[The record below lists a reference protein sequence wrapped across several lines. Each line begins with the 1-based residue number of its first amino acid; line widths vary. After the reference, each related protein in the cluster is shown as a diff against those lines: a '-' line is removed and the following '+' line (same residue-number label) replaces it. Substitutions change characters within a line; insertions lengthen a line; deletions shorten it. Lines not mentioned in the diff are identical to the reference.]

1 MQTRPGYYVDLTNWI
16 VDPDTSPCKP
26 ADDGSHVPTNAS
38 WPVDT
43 SIAFNQTTCPAGT
56 FQSASG
62 TNFCFDCTLGT
73 SNPSPG
79 RTVECDSC
87 LDGEYQNET
96 GATSCRSCAN
106 PATPAGSSQCLNC
119 PAGEWETDTGT
130 CDPCPRGFAC
140 SGKTETNQTKP
151 TKIACSDAGVYAGVT
166 GTLSCAPVLP
176 GSYKK
181 LEAGAETP
189 SFQTVSG
196 ADVNTE
202 VETCPVGYKCTGGA
216 ARPAECPAHEYAKNT
231 SSTICFPV
239 VAGYYRVSS
248 SSVKAC
254 PKGSKCAGEANQPEL
269 CPVGRF
275 ASNEGA
281 NDCNACADG
290 TFTTAMGQSSCTAC
304 PKLRT
309 KCENGKLTF
318 DQKTWYPP
326 KTVSFSAD
334 TEVHECFNDECCE
347 LSSNRTSM
355 QCAVT
360 KGYHGPLCGACDR
373 DNDEGHGSFTRSG
386 SGCAMCWENW
396 KSWLAVVCIG
406 LCIVSGLAYI
416 VFQHS
421 FAAAR
426 GDYGAT
432 VQKITISH
440 VQVRMSKRIPG
451 FFSLIATHHTEL
463 SPTFLSSLRPSH
475 QMLGVLGIF
484 KAKGTS
490 VFNEV
495 ASRPAEIVG
504 GSVTSMLPI
513 KCVLE
518 SQIYGPFIL
527 TMALPFLLVA
537 VASLFILLRALCEK
551 KMRKQ
556 RQGKEPPR
564 FKGKMNLPRWIA
576 FHKKLRLPMT
586 EDDIKEWHA
595 EFQPAERIS
604 GVTVFIIFTLYV
616 SLVASIAS
624 LYNCTAPIEGKAYLV
639 ADLTVIC
646 YEGLHLAFLT
656 FASVGAIV
664 FAIGI
669 PTAVAVAVTLRSP
682 CFRENGKMTFE
693 CRRRTP
699 EEYTSA
705 SMRSRFA
712 FLFNGESI
720 AMRHA
725 YSI

>member
-1 MQTRPGYYVDLTNWI
+1 
-16 VDPDTSPCKP
+16 
-26 ADDGSHVPTNAS
+26 
-38 WPVDT
+38 
-43 SIAFNQTTCPAGT
+43 
-56 FQSASG
+56 
-62 TNFCFDCTLGT
+62 
-73 SNPSPG
+73 
-79 RTVECDSC
+79 
-87 LDGEYQNET
+87 
-96 GATSCRSCAN
+96 
-106 PATPAGSSQCLNC
+106 
-119 PAGEWETDTGT
+119 
-130 CDPCPRGFAC
+130 
-140 SGKTETNQTKP
+140 
-151 TKIACSDAGVYAGVT
+151 
-166 GTLSCAPVLP
+166 
-176 GSYKK
+176 
-181 LEAGAETP
+181 
-189 SFQTVSG
+189 
-196 ADVNTE
+196 
-202 VETCPVGYKCTGGA
+202 
-216 ARPAECPAHEYAKNT
+216 
-231 SSTICFPV
+231 
-239 VAGYYRVSS
+239 
-248 SSVKAC
+248 
-254 PKGSKCAGEANQPEL
+254 
-269 CPVGRF
+269 
-275 ASNEGA
+275 
-281 NDCNACADG
+281 
-290 TFTTAMGQSSCTAC
+290 
-304 PKLRT
+304 
-309 KCENGKLTF
+309 
-318 DQKTWYPP
+318 
-326 KTVSFSAD
+326 
-334 TEVHECFNDECCE
+334 
-347 LSSNRTSM
+347 
-355 QCAVT
+355 
-360 KGYHGPLCGACDR
+360 
-373 DNDEGHGSFTRSG
+373 
-386 SGCAMCWENW
+386 
-396 KSWLAVVCIG
+396 
-406 LCIVSGLAYI
+406 
-416 VFQHS
+416 
-421 FAAAR
+421 
-426 GDYGAT
+426 
-432 VQKITISH
+432 
-440 VQVRMSKRIPG
+440 
-451 FFSLIATHHTEL
+451 
-463 SPTFLSSLRPSH
+463 
-475 QMLGVLGIF
+475 MLGVLGIF

-495 ASRPAEIVG
+495 MSRPAEVVG
-504 GSVTSMLPI
+504 GSITAMLPI
-513 KCVLE
+513 KCVME

-527 TMALPFLLVA
+527 TMALPFILVA

-604 GVTVFIIFTLYV
+604 GVTVFILFTLYV